1 MMHETSEHLPRT
13 VARAAG
19 VLYLIIIVLG
29 LFGELVVRSSLIA
42 PGDAATTA
50 SNILASTGLFRTGF
64 VADSIMVLC
73 DVALA
78 ALLFVLLRPVN
89 RVLAIVALLF
99 RLAQAAVLAL
109 NLLNYHAAMLVLT
122 GAAGPAAFDEAQV
135 ASLASLFLDLHSHG
149 YDLGLI
155 LFGVHCLV
163 LGYLITKSSFLP
175 RTLGYLGGAAGVV
188 YLVGSYVRFVVP
200 TMVETVAPI
209 YLVAIVAE
217 LSLCG
222 WLLIKGVDRDRWMAR
237 AGRMREAGCG
247 A

>member
-1 MMHETSEHLPRT
+1 MMHETSEHSPRA

-19 VLYLIIIVLG
+19 VLYLLIIVLG

-42 PGDAATTA
+42 PGDAANTA
-50 SNILASTGLFRTGF
+50 SNILASPGLFRTGF

-99 RLAQAAVLAL
+99 RLAQASVLAL

>member
-1 MMHETSEHLPRT
+1 MMHETSEHSPRA

-19 VLYLIIIVLG
+19 VLYLLIIVLG

-42 PGDAATTA
+42 PGDAANTA
-50 SNILASTGLFRTGF
+50 SNILASPGLFRTGF

-99 RLAQAAVLAL
+99 RLAQASVLAL

-122 GAAGPAAFDEAQV
+122 GSARPAAFDEAQV
-135 ASLASLFLDLHSHG
+135 ASLASLFLELHSHG

-163 LGYLITKSSFLP
+163 LGYLIAKSSFLP
-175 RTLGYLGGAAGVV
+175 RTLGYLVGAAGVV
-188 YLVGSYVRFVVP
+188 YLVGSYVRFVVA

-222 WLLIKGVDRDRWMAR
+222 WLLIKGVDRDRWMQR

-247 A
+247 T